1 MKYRLLFALLLLTVF
16 APSVV
21 SASVADTPMLK
32 EHIPDESWD
41 YGAEGYLL
49 SGYVPALSD
58 FVIREWQLSRWTGIF
73 NFSDSTTKISNYD
86 VFNVKKDADD
96 PDFDKENGFGLVYKS
111 TEALGKLFDSIMVD
125 QDISQKQKKY
135 YRDTFTSNADDPIFR
150 EGHQFFYKVESP
162 IFLRTSGILQRMGIR
177 FTETKKISESNRQAI
192 YEVTKWPE
200 LTAKASNGKIKV
212 DLKTFGVANRN
223 VRIIAT
229 KKGDFPK
236 LENVVSLNEGRLIH
250 TSDPVQSASLVIDD
264 YEELAGV
271 LGRDID
277 VIVDDGYG
285 RTAIQTVHLPEMPK
299 EMDYIPTKLTLTE
312 GRQLWLK
319 WKYVGEDFNAGDYID
334 GRGIPDIATVKVSGP
349 ENRQQTFQE
358 MFSGLPATM
367 KNGMEFNHYLGKV
380 EVGRTPGKYKIQ
392 INAFVNNPN
401 HQSRALEVPVEAY
414 LNNEIEAEFDFEVQE
429 IDLVALS
436 ITASPARIKQ
446 GASSQITAKVIN
458 RSNEDQQQVLI
469 RISADR
475 ETIYEVTKDM
485 PANKEISVGPV
496 NWTGRTIGLHNMTVH
511 VDPAGVVPD
520 VNLGNN
526 IASTGCMVTN
536 GETTSDTSCSNNKS
550 TANASSRWEITYP
563 YIVRILPI
571 FNPQWEYEDVQYREN
586 LTVATEINTRQGIKT
601 DKNNP
606 QESDRHSRGS
616 WAIIPYAREKGLN
629 PNEVTRAGYG
639 YEVKV
644 TTNYNTNWET
654 QVPKGLMGTAK
665 KIGGT
670 YSGPRS
676 GEVIAKFYDRKGNYI
691 ETVTLERTSGGN
703 TGAATWELPVK
714 EHTTI
719 TGEKYYDRKVFTD
732 KDWSDGDVTVR
743 VYVRAEDSY
752 GDLYAC
758 TVNKLRIFGGMF
770 DDRQYV
776 RQRN

>member
-1 MKYRLLFALLLLTVF
+1 MRGRLFFLLLLLFVL
-16 APSVV
+16 SS
-21 SASVADTPMLK
+21 SAVAAADENPMLYK
-32 EHIPDESWD
+32 NLEWE
-41 YGAEGYLL
+41 YGVEGISLA
-49 SGYVPALSD
+49 GYVPALDD
-58 FVIREWQLSRWTGIF
+58 FVVRKWQLARWTGIF
-73 NFSDSTTKISNYD
+73 NFSNGSTSKISNYD
-86 VFNVKKDADD
+86 VFNVKKDVGDI
-96 PDFDKENGFGLVYKS
+96 DFDKENGFGLVYKS
-111 TEALGKLFDSIMVD
+111 EAALGELFDEITRGQSINA
-125 QDISQKQKKY
+125 SQKTY
-135 YRDTFTSNADDPIFR
+135 FRNTFIKNADDPDFR
-150 EGHQFFYKVESP
+150 DGHKYFYNVNRSF
-162 IFLRTSGILQRMGIR
+162 FLRTSGIVQRMGIE
-177 FTETKKISESNRQAI
+177 FSETKKISESNRQAI
-192 YEVTKWPE
+192 YKVTKWPE
-200 LTAKASNGKIKV
+200 LKAKANNGKLKV
-212 DLKTFGVANRN
+212 DFQTFGVANRN

-229 KKGDFPK
+229 PKGDFPK
-236 LENVVSLNEGRLIH
+236 LEAGNVVSLNEGRLIH

-334 GRGIPDIATVKVSGP
+334 GRGIPDIATVKVTGP
-349 ENRQQTFQE
+349 ESHQQTFQE

-367 KNGMEFNHYLGKV
+367 KNGVEFSHYLGKV
-380 EVGRTPGKYKIQ
+380 EVGRTPGKYRISV
-392 INAFVNNPN
+392 NAFVNNPN

-436 ITASPARIKQ
+436 ITASPAKIRQ

-496 NWTGRTIGLHNMTVH
+496 NWTGREIGLHNMTVH
-511 VDPAGVVPD
+511 VDPEAVVPD
-520 VNLGNN
+520 VNVGNN

-536 GETTSDTSCSNNKS
+536 GDTTSETSCSNNKS

-563 YIVRILPI
+563 YVVRILPI

-616 WAIIPYAREKGLN
+616 WAIIPYAKEKGLN

-670 YSGPRS
+670 YSGPRP

-758 TVNKLRIFGGMF
+758 TVNKLRIFGSMF